1 MKKIFLFVL
10 LTIAVLGHVNAQN
23 VIANDYSSPITGVEG
38 QDSSEDLQEQ
48 QGGTDFEY
56 QAYEDGGGIG
66 MNYVFNHVILG
77 GSVAWGEE
85 SDYKKDVTVW
95 NAYLGAN
102 HRYFLGTRSVWIEGR
117 AMVGYKHG
125 SMKVA
130 TYSSSRSSK
139 IEWEKESEGGLFLGI
154 SPRFGVNLIHFKN
167 GDILS
172 VVAGYRWDFYKFKFN
187 KENTSKYFT
196 IGVDIAI

>member
-1 MKKIFLFVL
+1 MKKIIFVVL
-10 LTIAVLGHVNAQN
+10 LSMVVLGHINAQN

-77 GSVAWGEE
+77 GSVGWGEE
-85 SDYKKDVTVW
+85 SDYIRDVTVW

-117 AMVGYKHG
+117 AMVGYKHA
-125 SMKVA
+125 SLEMA
-130 TYSSSRSSK
+130 TYSSSKYSTK
-139 IEWEKESEGGLFLGI
+139 WEKESEGGLFLGI

-172 VVAGYRWDFYKFKFN
+172 VVAGYRWDFNKFKF
-187 KENTSKYFT
+187 KSEYTDDYFT
-196 IGVDIAI
+196 IGVNWGF

>member
-1 MKKIFLFVL
+1 MKKIIFVVL
-10 LTIAVLGHVNAQN
+10 LSMVVLGHINAQN

-48 QGGTDFEY
+48 QGGIDFEY

-66 MNYVFNHVILG
+66 MNWVFNHVILG
-77 GSVAWGEE
+77 GSAGWGEE
-85 SDYKKDVTVW
+85 SDYIKDPKAW
-95 NAYLGAN
+95 SLYLGGN
-102 HRYFLGTRSVWIEGR
+102 HRYFLGTRAVWIEGR
-117 AMVGYKHG
+117 AMVGYRHA
-125 SMKVA
+125 SMSVA

-139 IEWEKESEGGLFLGI
+139 IVWEDESDGALFLGI

-172 VVAGYRWDFYKFKFN
+172 VVAGYRWDFNKFKFD
-187 KENTSKYFT
+187 KDNTIKYFT